1 MYYVLPRTAWQ
12 WLNTNDLILRCK
24 SRRRGSMVSI
34 SQVRTVDWD
43 AILLNRRER
52 NLPKPLSQDR

>member
-1 MYYVLPRTAWQ
+1 
-12 WLNTNDLILRCK
+12 
-24 SRRRGSMVSI
+24 MVSI